1 MRQTIEENHRIGK
14 MKQKIKVTGRRAI
27 AVYYPH
33 LGSAEIDANI
43 EAAVKEAIEKFE
55 QENQGVEGLCTLYAD
70 YESYELNERYGS
82 VQDVYK
88 RQGLGLPEKGGNALE
103 IAAKE
108 LLAKISG
115 K

>member
-1 MRQTIEENHRIGK
+1 MKTKTKWRLGIYLFILAAICVLIGQSWSREHQRRRLPEPMRQTIEENHRIGK

-55 QENQGVEGLCTLYAD
+55 QENQGVEGLCTLYSD
-70 YESYELNERYGS
+70 YES
-82 VQDVYK
+82 
-88 RQGLGLPEKGGNALE
+88 
-103 IAAKE
+103 
-108 LLAKISG
+108 
-115 K
+115 